1 MSRSDGVV
9 ANMKNCRGDHWSPVK
24 DIQSKEKNMDKVNI
38 LGVHVDMVNISQATD
53 CIMRFWTKIS
63 FMRYTR
69 LIRK

>member
-1 MSRSDGVV
+1 
-9 ANMKNCRGDHWSPVK
+9 MKNCRGDHWSPVK

-38 LGVHVDMVNISQATD
+38 LNYSTLTCGVPELLTALCV
-53 CIMRFWTKIS
+53 FWTKIS